1 MITNILTSDDVV
13 ALLLSFKLAFI
24 STMLLLL
31 IATPV
36 ALWLAHS
43 RFKLK
48 VVVEAIVCLPI
59 VLPPSVLGFYLLIL
73 FSNHGFLG
81 EIWNSALHTHLLFS
95 FSGLVIGS
103 IIYSF
108 PFVVQPLQNAFSL
121 NGKRPFLHAKQLN
134 ATSFDRF
141 FKVGFPLYY
150 RSYIV
155 AGMLG
160 FAHTLGE
167 FGLVLMIGGNI
178 PGKTQLVSVDIFN
191 HVEQFEYH
199 QAYALSIL
207 LLVISFLMLLCAY
220 AFGWRSR
227 WTIEAA

>member
-1 MITNILTSDDVV
+1 MVTYILTSNDII
-13 ALLLSFKLAFI
+13 ALILSFKLAFV
-24 STMLLLL
+24 STTLLLL
-31 IATPV
+31 MTTPI
-36 ALWLAHS
+36 ALWLAYS
-43 RFKLK
+43 QFKFK

-73 FSNHGFLG
+73 LSNHGFLG
-81 EIWNSALHTHLLFS
+81 EIWNVTLHTHLLFS

-134 ATSFDRF
+134 ATSFDCF
-141 FKVGFPLYY
+141 FKIGFPLYY

-199 QAYALSIL
+199 QAYTLSIML
-207 LLVISFLMLLCAY
+207 LIVSFVMLLCAY
-220 AFGWRSR
+220 GLGWRAR
-227 WTIEAA
+227 WTIEAT